1 MLTPIR
7 ELATDHISL
16 LPSCHCSPVLSL
28 ATPVLNA
35 AAADSSVQA
44 LAIDK
49 WFLTV
54 FNILH
59 LICIAVQFW
68 CFTCSWETFYKHITE
83 WLNSALDVV
92 PQISIIVISHLL
104 KYVPFSTIFLITNT
118 TCTSGTGVIG
128 QMQMMI
134 QAVSSSQC
142 ISVLSA
148 LMWVT
153 GD

>member
-44 LAIDK
+44 LTIDK

-59 LICIAVQFW
+59 LICIAVQF
-68 CFTCSWETFYKHITE
+68 
-83 WLNSALDVV
+83 
-92 PQISIIVISHLL
+92 
-104 KYVPFSTIFLITNT
+104 
-118 TCTSGTGVIG
+118 
-128 QMQMMI
+128 
-134 QAVSSSQC
+134 
-142 ISVLSA
+142 
-148 LMWVT
+148 
-153 GD
+153 